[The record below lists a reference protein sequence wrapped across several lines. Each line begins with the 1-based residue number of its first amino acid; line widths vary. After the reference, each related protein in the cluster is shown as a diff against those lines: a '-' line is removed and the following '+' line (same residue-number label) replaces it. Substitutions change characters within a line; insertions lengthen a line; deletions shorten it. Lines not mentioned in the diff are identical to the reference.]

1 MFFAHAADLSSVWGL
16 RRLSRTRQ
24 VYLCFIGRRSEKKKT
39 NTLPSVGSLT
49 DRLMQQFK
57 DLENRDGDSRAVT
70 DIELMKRNE
79 WKMGRARKG
88 NLCVGGERMDVVLVY
103 SPLGQMRP
111 RTIVNMIKHASQFF
125 TYKQG
130 PGPHIY

>member
-1 MFFAHAADLSSVWGL
+1 MRLIYPPSGAYAVCQGPGRYISVL
-16 RRLSRTRQ
+16 LAVDQ
-24 VYLCFIGRRSEKKKT
+24 KKKKT